1 MFSGSAVMD
10 KIANKKMITIKRYTA
25 EDAMAWDASKNGT
38 IMLNRQ
44 VQGLLIVTGIWKY
57 LDDFFSGSVRSALA
71 SKKYEEDDNIRNYNE
86 FI

>member
-1 MFSGSAVMD
+1 
-10 KIANKKMITIKRYTA
+10 MITIKRYA
-25 EDAMAWDASKNGT
+25 KEDVAIWDAFVDASKNGT

-44 VQGLLIVTGIWKY
+44 AQGLLIVTGIWEY

-71 SKKYEEDDNIRNYNE
+71 SEKYEEDDNIRNYNE